1 VIWFTAGYI
10 PGMRLLRGL
19 AGALLWILSAVLA
32 LVAVL
37 LCVTVILLPLG
48 LPLLGYA
55 RRLFTLALKL
65 MLPRAVTHPAKTAT
79 KSMHKRRLRKRMP
92 LAS

>member
-1 VIWFTAGYI
+1 
-10 PGMRLLRGL
+10 MRLLRGL
-19 AGALLWILSAVLA
+19 AGVLLWILALVLT

-55 RRLFTLALKL
+55 RRLFTLSLR
-65 MLPRAVTHPAKTAT
+65 MILPRAVTRPAGKARRGLT
-79 KSMHKRRLRKRMP
+79 KS
-92 LAS
+92 AA

>member
-1 VIWFTAGYI
+1 
-10 PGMRLLRGL
+10 MRLLRGL
-19 AGALLWILSAVLA
+19 AGALLWILSAVLG

-65 MLPRAVTHPAKTAT
+65 MLPRAVAHPAETAT
-79 KSMHKRRLRKRMP
+79 KSIRKRRLRKRMP